1 MPNIPQ
7 STEKIIQKFID
18 RVNKLLGKR
27 VKKII
32 LYGSYARGDYNGN
45 SDIDIMILT
54 DLTNEEIIEYR
65 ELVSNI
71 AFDIEFDTNFEVMI
85 SPLVKNIEK
94 FEYWLKRITILYE
107 CSERR
112 SGFEWYRKYLQNV
125 AEHRLEQAKEDLE
138 AGKLLY
144 DKNFYKSA
152 NNRAYYSI
160 FHSIKAVLA
169 LEPID
174 FKRHKDVLA
183 YFNKNYINKEIFSRM
198 MGRKIQNASAIRED
212 SDYDDEFIVDA
223 DKTNEQLKTAEELIE
238 LVDKYI
244 DEN

>member
-1 MPNIPQ
+1 MVQ
-7 STEKIIQKFID
+7 KISK
-18 RVNKLLGKR
+18 
-27 VKKII
+27 
-32 LYGSYARGDYNGN
+32 
-45 SDIDIMILT
+45 
-54 DLTNEEIIEYR
+54 
-65 ELVSNI
+65 EL
-71 AFDIEFDTNFEVMI
+71 A
-85 SPLVKNIEK
+85 K
-94 FEYWLKRITILYE
+94 
-107 CSERR
+107 
-112 SGFEWYRKYLQNV
+112 
-125 AEHRLEQAKEDLE
+125 HRLEQAKEDLE

-183 YFNKNYINKEIFSRM
+183 YFNKNYINKEIFPRM
-198 MGRKIQNASAIRED
+198 MGRKTQNASAIRED